1 MPVHIAPKNVRFRNR
16 CAMAGVPVAKS
27 WTMAAIEEFVDFLK
41 NNRPKILRYVF
52 VLQVLVGV
60 FLLFMADHMG
70 RTNFHLI
77 RVGVRAPGRVV
88 GNEQRNFGSSVGH
101 SGMVTT
107 AFMPIVEF
115 SANGQKIRFTDWLG
129 SSSTGSFPD
138 RVTVLYDAA
147 APSVAIIDRPLMN
160 WLPWAPIGAVGCFL
174 CLVGLK
180 GLLVNPQSGERE
192 AALR

>member
-1 MPVHIAPKNVRFRNR
+1 M
-16 CAMAGVPVAKS
+16 
-27 WTMAAIEEFVDFLK
+27 
-41 NNRPKILRYVF
+41 RPRILRYMP
-52 VLQVLVGV
+52 VLQVLVGL
-60 FLLFMADHMG
+60 FLLFMANHMG

-88 GNEQRNFGSSVGH
+88 SDEQRNFGSSVGN
-101 SGMVTT
+101 SGTVRT
-107 AFMPIVEF
+107 AFLPVVEF
-115 SANGQKIRFTDWLG
+115 RANGQTIRFTDWLG

-147 APSVAIIDRPLMN
+147 TPSVAIIDRPLMN
-160 WLPWAPIGAVGCFL
+160 WIPWAPIGAVGCFL

-180 GLLVNPQSGERE
+180 GLLVNRQSGERE